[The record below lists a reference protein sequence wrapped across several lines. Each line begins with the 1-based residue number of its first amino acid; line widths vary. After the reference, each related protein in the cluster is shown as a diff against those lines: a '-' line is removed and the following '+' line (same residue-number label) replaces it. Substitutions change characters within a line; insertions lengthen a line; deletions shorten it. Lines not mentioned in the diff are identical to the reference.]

1 VCKAHQQADAND
13 QQPIDQ
19 DIPPHDAVA
28 GDRCSTV
35 MEKEVVIT
43 DVQFPDAM
51 QLMFCPFCLQ
61 PKLGIPSRKKTVYY
75 FDFVQKVLMELNGH

>member
-1 VCKAHQQADAND
+1 
-13 QQPIDQ
+13 
-19 DIPPHDAVA
+19 
-28 GDRCSTV
+28 
-35 MEKEVVIT
+35 MEKEVVIR

-51 QLMFCPFCLQ
+51 QLMFCLQ